1 VDPAAVVLG
10 FTGVSSPLD
19 ILRLTLFALI
29 LGLLFFLYG
38 NRRVRRFV
46 TTARALG
53 AAFATT
59 RRTRRKRD

>member
-1 VDPAAVVLG
+1 
-10 FTGVSSPLD
+10 PLD

-53 AAFATT
+53 AALPTT